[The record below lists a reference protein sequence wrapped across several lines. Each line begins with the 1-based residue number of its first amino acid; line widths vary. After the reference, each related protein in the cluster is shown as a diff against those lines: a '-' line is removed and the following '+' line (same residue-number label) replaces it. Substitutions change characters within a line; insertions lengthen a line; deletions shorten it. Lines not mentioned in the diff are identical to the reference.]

1 MVNSVWHH
9 RLRHVTFRLLPVAVL
24 VLLMGCSSRTSDK
37 GDDET
42 PPSPSSA
49 SEDVG
54 QVVKFSHTYFDPP
67 ELTINNGDTVVFSNL
82 EAMSHPL
89 FNRQAGLDTGAFR
102 QGDLSFTFD
111 EPGTFVIVNTAHQ
124 TTMTVVVQ

>member
-1 MVNSVWHH
+1 MVYSVWHH

-24 VLLMGCSSRTSDK
+24 VLLLGCSSSTSDTG
-37 GDDET
+37 GDEEAT
-42 PPSPSSA
+42 GPSST
-49 SEDVG
+49 SENAG
-54 QVVKFSHTYFDPP
+54 HVVEISHTYFDPP
-67 ELTINNGDTVVFSNL
+67 ELTINSGDTVVFSNL

-111 EPGTFVIVNTAHQ
+111 EPGTFIITNTAHQ
-124 TTMTVVVQ
+124 TTMTIVVQ